1 MASFSDVILVCN
13 DWLWPSL
20 SLSILLLPY
29 SSASYRGPSAV
40 EYATYRLATHLC
52 VTEGDDLRETLA
64 AQLYCTIKTDGN
76 WLFWSLK
83 MDKQVIKDSRA
94 EMDAVSRIGDIQ
106 INKYKIRISLNLFY
120 DRYKCSFCC
129 SIKGT
134 YRANSQPYIFI
145 LEVSHR

>member
-1 MASFSDVILVCN
+1 MASFSDVILVFN

-20 SLSILLLPY
+20 SVSILLLPY

-76 WLFWSLK
+76 WLFWSLE
-83 MDKQVIKDSRA
+83 MDKQVIKNTCA
-94 EMDAVSRIGDIQ
+94 EMDAVSRIGDIR
-106 INKYKIRISLNLFY
+106 INKYKIRIS
-120 DRYKCSFCC
+120 
-129 SIKGT
+129 
-134 YRANSQPYIFI
+134 
-145 LEVSHR
+145 